1 MPEPPKMP
9 EGPYAIVDG
18 MPIRLTPARPEPVQV
33 TLERMLAPFIK
44 RIEALEAQR
53 KAETADKP
61 AKK

>member
-1 MPEPPKMP
+1 MPETPKMP
-9 EGPYAIVDG
+9 EGPYTMIDG
-18 MPIRLTPARPEPVQV
+18 IPVRLTPARPEPVQV
-33 TLERMLAPFIK
+33 TLERLLAPILK